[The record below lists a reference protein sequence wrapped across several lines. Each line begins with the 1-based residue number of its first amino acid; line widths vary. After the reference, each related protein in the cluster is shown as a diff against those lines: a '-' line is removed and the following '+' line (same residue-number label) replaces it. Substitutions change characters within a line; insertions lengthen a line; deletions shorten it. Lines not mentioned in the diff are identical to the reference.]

1 MSEPFDAQD
10 ELKLRPA
17 RTIYEGLPPKS
28 RRRQKTRKPT
38 FSIPFTSG
46 PFGAQGELKP
56 RPPKETFR
64 RLLPVL
70 PVISAAKLRVRPDC
84 RQIPCWLRF
93 TADPSRPLTHHH

>member
-10 ELKLRPA
+10 ELKLRPP
-17 RTIYEGLPPKS
+17 RTI
-28 RRRQKTRKPT
+28 
-38 FSIPFTSG
+38 TSG

-56 RPPKETFR
+56 RPPKETFM

-84 RQIPCWLRF
+84 RRIPCWLRF
-93 TADPSRPLTHHH
+93 TAAQATLQPTTINWVCLHTGN